1 MPQPDHAN
9 ATAIIKFAGLLL
21 FRPTGPAN
29 NPQCEVKVLKCDR
42 HKLDITIGKLSF
54 DAQGSLLNEEI
65 FNPLLNLDEDIT
77 ISVKSPAQPGVEF
90 YKDVRT
96 AFDRKN
102 DQGNNEDIRWVL
114 DFERV
119 LPNGNPELNGK
130 PINIGPQNVANP
142 KSFSPT
148 ILIDHCKVYTSGRS
162 EDTVNLARE
171 DILDTND
178 RVFLGRATFQI
189 GADLFC
195 KPGTTIEIRNPN
207 VNGSGVKL
215 QQEAQTQFSITIEN
229 QCDIPDD
236 VETGSDFRFYYDALS
251 TADGKKYDL
260 RHVIKSVAG
269 ARDPKDPLDN
279 VNFASDNFPRICFP
293 VAGGTS

>member
-1 MPQPDHAN
+1 MEENLMPQSDHAN
-9 ATAIIKFAGLLL
+9 ATAIINFAGLLL
-21 FRPTGPAN
+21 FRPTGRAN

-54 DAQGSLLNEEI
+54 DAQGTLLSEEI
-65 FNPLLNLDEDIT
+65 LNPLLNLDEDIT

-90 YKDVRT
+90 YKDVGT
-96 AFDRKN
+96 DFDRKN
-102 DQGNNEDIRWVL
+102 DKGNEEDIRWVL
-114 DFERV
+114 DFENQE
-119 LPNGNPELNGK
+119 LNGNP
-130 PINIGPQNVANP
+130 IQIGPQNVANP

-148 ILIDHCKVYTSGRS
+148 ILIDHCKVYTLKRT

-171 DILDTND
+171 NILDTTQ
-178 RVFLGRATFQI
+178 RVFLGKAAFRI
-189 GADLFC
+189 GTDLYC
-195 KPGTTIEIRNPN
+195 APGTTIEVRNPN
-207 VNGSGVKL
+207 VDGSGVTL
-215 QQEAQTQFSITIEN
+215 QQEDLTQFSITIEN

-251 TADGKKYDL
+251 TADKTKFDL
-260 RHVIKSVAG
+260 RHVIKSEAG

-293 VAGGTS
+293 VGGGTS